1 MKLIKLDYNELIKD
15 TAYNPWE
22 LKGLSLSDL
31 NLIIGKNSAGKSRT
45 IRVIVALSNI
55 IALRSPLVDGT
66 WRVEFINEK
75 KGKSTRIMY
84 ELKIK
89 GRKVISEKIL
99 VDEKL
104 KLDRNDDTRI
114 FSEKTNTFLKI
125 EPPDDKLVLHIRRD
139 KLEYEFFEY
148 LIDWA
153 INVRGYEF
161 SNVRPGDIT
170 IEKDITTL
178 VRLNTAPQVTEKLDP
193 ETIKNTIEEFNSLGY
208 QIENIEVNKLNVA
221 PIDVK
226 ILEIKEK
233 GIKYLIQQ
241 MNLSQGMFRALALL
255 IIINYLLQT
264 KEISTIIV
272 DDLCEGMDYERATN
286 FAKLIYEKMQTAKIQ
301 LIATSNDSF
310 LMNVV
315 DIKYWNVLKRKNTV
329 VNAYNYVNSKD
340 IFEEFRSTSLNN
352 FDFLTSNYY
361 TKLDS
366 TPNEKD

>member
-1 MKLIKLDYNELIKD
+1 MKLINLDYNELIED
-15 TAYNPWE
+15 TTNNPWE
-22 LKGLSLSDL
+22 LKRLSLNDL

-45 IRVIVALSNI
+45 IRIIIALSNI
-55 IALRSPLVDGT
+55 IALRSPLVNGT
-66 WRVEFINEK
+66 WHVEFVNEETK
-75 KGKSTRIMY
+75 KTTKIVY

-89 GRKVISEKIL
+89 GGKVVSEKIL
-99 VDEKL
+99 VDGKL
-104 KLDRNDDTRI
+104 KLDRNGDTKI

-153 INVRGYEF
+153 MSVRGYEF
-161 SNVRPGDIT
+161 SDVRPGDIT

-178 VRLNTAPQVTEKLDP
+178 VRLNTVPQVTEKLDP
-193 ETIKNTIEEFNSLGY
+193 DTIKNIIEEFNSLGY
-208 QIENIEVNKLNVA
+208 QIENIEVNKLNAA

-233 GIKYLIQQ
+233 GIKHLIKQVH
-241 MNLSQGMFRALALL
+241 LSQGMFRALALL
-255 IIINYLLQT
+255 IIINYLLKT
-264 KEISTIIV
+264 KETSTILV
-272 DDLCEGMDYERATN
+272 DDLCEGMDFERATN

-315 DIKYWNVLKRKNTV
+315 DIKYWNILKRENTV
-329 VNAYNYVNSKD
+329 VNAYNYKNSKD

-352 FDFLTSNYY
+352 FDLFTSNYY
-361 TKLDS
+361 TKLGS
-366 TPNEKD
+366 TVNEKD